1 MSPFYIFP
9 KHYKTF
15 GFFGFQ
21 GIKNGNT
28 DQKCVNILFGMP
40 WPSLR
45 LIFRRNYLVFTVLV
59 CQVFISG
66 LATLVFIQTA
76 LTIWTPCS
84 QKLFQDHKK
93 TQERSFT
100 PFSCSNLSIFL
111 SKDST
116 YRKSCL
122 DIIWCFRFIGGIANW
137 HVIEWLKIVENQ
149 IKKASFSW

>member
-122 DIIWCFRFIGGIANW
+122 EIDNLVFSVYWRYSKLTCCR
-137 HVIEWLKIVENQ
+137 VIENRGKSN
-149 IKKASFSW
+149 